1 MCVGNA
7 LKKYLVV
14 SGAVLALVG
23 FRVEPALAISLKDAI
38 AVAVESNPQIG
49 QAVENREATEFELR
63 QAKGLFLPS
72 VDLESSAGVDR
83 LDNPSRRAIGLDTN
97 ALYPAEV
104 GVTVTQKLFDGG
116 NRSAEMRRQA
126 SRVDSASFHVLE
138 RSEYIGLQVAK
149 AYIEYLLQARIVD
162 ASRKNVAFHRRILS
176 DISDSIQGGALTEAD
191 RQQAQERLLGA
202 TARLKQAQEDLDQSG
217 IDFYKLVGKPL
228 DKAQMP
234 ASLTSALPK
243 TLSAAIDLA
252 RRNNPQVKI
261 ARADVD
267 TADAMVDKARARAYP
282 EIDLQGN
289 ARAGHDIGGYEGR
302 TTEFGVRVV
311 AKWNLYRGG
320 IDTANE
326 QEQVRRASAKRYA
339 LHQVYREVENAVRT
353 SWNRR
358 EQQLDIEKTL
368 RAQSATDVKLVSS
381 YRQQFRVGQRSL
393 LDVLDAQNTRINTDI
408 LAMTSRYAVLFANYR
423 LLAATGR
430 LLPTLHLKAAA
441 QSVAY
446 ARKEFNVPATPAT
459 ATYARTPS
467 HQTNDLP
474 FDLLAPVRN
483 K

>member
-1 MCVGNA
+1 MSA
-7 LKKYLVV
+7 AKQFKKYSVM
-14 SGAVLALVG
+14 SCAALALAASQVDT
-23 FRVEPALAISLKDAI
+23 ASAISLKEAI
-38 AVAVESNPQIG
+38 AVAVESNPQIS

-72 VDLESSAGVDR
+72 VDLNSSAGFDR
-83 LDNPSRRAIGLDTN
+83 LDNPTRRALGLDSNTLN
-97 ALYPAEV
+97 AAQV

-116 NRSAEMRRQA
+116 NRSAELRRQA

-149 AYIEYLLQARIVD
+149 AYIEYLLQAQIVR
-162 ASRKNVAFHRRILS
+162 ASRSNLAFHRQILG
-176 DISDSIQGGALTEAD
+176 DIKASIQGGALTEAD
-191 RQQAQERLLGA
+191 RQQAEERLLGA
-202 TARLKQAQEDLDQSG
+202 TARLKQAEEDLDQSK

-228 DKAQMP
+228 DSASMP
-234 ASLTSALPK
+234 AALTSALPRS
-243 TLSAAIDLA
+243 LDAAIDLA

-267 TADAMVDKARARAYP
+267 AADAMVDKARANYYP
-282 EIDLQGN
+282 EVDLEGN
-289 ARAGHDIGGYEGR
+289 ARAGHDVDGYEGR
-302 TTEFGVRVV
+302 TSEFGVRVV

-326 QEQVRRASAKRYA
+326 QEQVRRASEKRYE
-339 LHQVYREVENAVRT
+339 LHQVYREVEDAVRT

-358 EQQLDIEKTL
+358 ERQLDLEKTL
-368 RAQSATDVKLVSS
+368 RAQAATDDRLVSS

-393 LDVLDAQNTRINTDI
+393 LDVLDAQNTRVSTDI
-408 LAMTSRYAVLFANYR
+408 LATTSRYAVVFANYR

-441 QSVAY
+441 QSDAY
-446 ARKEFNVPATPAT
+446 ARRAFNVPPTPAT
-459 ATYARTPS
+459 ASYARTPS

-474 FDLLAPVRN
+474 FDLLAPVR
-483 K
+483 KD